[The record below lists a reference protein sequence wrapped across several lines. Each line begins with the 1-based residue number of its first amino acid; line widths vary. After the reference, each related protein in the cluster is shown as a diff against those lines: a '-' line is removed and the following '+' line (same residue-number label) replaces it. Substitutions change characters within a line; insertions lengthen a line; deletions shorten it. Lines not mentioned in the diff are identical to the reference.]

1 MSSNEE
7 LESCLFQLPQCSC
20 TEPDQGKPS
29 SAHQTPSFSLCTR
42 VDFFQVIFSGL
53 FTPIFGILC
62 FHLSK
67 LLWLWFSILTQI
79 DWTYVRSSYIYVI
92 YWDFELF
99 AYNMIVFW
107 LGWFFCDGGGF
118 FGLFLKFV
126 LGLEFVVLSVL
137 GEFKNL
143 QDLNICECQGCNIRT
158 TNYFYKL

>member
-7 LESCLFQLPQCSC
+7 LESGLFQLPRGSC

-53 FTPIFGILC
+53 FTPIFGVLC

-67 LLWLWFSILTQI
+67 QLWLWFRILTQI
-79 DWTYVRSSYIYVI
+79 YWTYMRSSYIYVI
-92 YWDFELF
+92 HWDFELF
-99 AYNMIVFW
+99 TYNMIFFW
-107 LGWFFCDGGGF
+107 LGWFFCGDGGF

-126 LGLEFVVLSVL
+126 LGLEFVVL
-137 GEFKNL
+137 F
-143 QDLNICECQGCNIRT
+143 
-158 TNYFYKL
+158 